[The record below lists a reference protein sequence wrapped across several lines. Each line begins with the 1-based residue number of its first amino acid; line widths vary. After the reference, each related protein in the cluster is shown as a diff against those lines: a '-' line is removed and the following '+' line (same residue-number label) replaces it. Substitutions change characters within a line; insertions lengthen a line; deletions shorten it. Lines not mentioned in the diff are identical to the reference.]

1 MTGHFTAD
9 DKVYDGTTDA
19 TILTRNLTGAVSG
32 DDVSLVDGSASF
44 DTKHVGLGKAVVL
57 SGASLT
63 GADAGN
69 YTLDSVVDTTADI
82 TAKELTGHFIAYDKV
97 YDGNTDATV
106 TDRSLTGG
114 IVTGDDVS
122 LVDGSASFADKHVG
136 AGKTVT
142 GTGFALGGADIGDYS
157 LASSTLFTTA
167 DITAK
172 ELAGHFTAADKVY
185 DGNTD
190 ATILTRTLT
199 GVVAG
204 DDVSLVDGSASFG
217 TKHVGT
223 GKTVT
228 GTGFASGRCRHR

>member
-1 MTGHFTAD
+1 MC
-9 DKVYDGTTDA
+9 
-19 TILTRNLTGAVSG
+19 R
-32 DDVSLVDGSASF
+32 
-44 DTKHVGLGKAVVL
+44 
-57 SGASLT
+57 
-63 GADAGN
+63 
-69 YTLDSVVDTTADI
+69 
-82 TAKELTGHFIAYDKV
+82 
-97 YDGNTDATV
+97 
-106 TDRSLTGG
+106 
-114 IVTGDDVS
+114 

-142 GTGFALGGADIGDYS
+142 GTGCAPGRCRPRRLLAGVLDPFTTADITAKELAGHFTAADKVYDGNTDATMLTRTLTGVVAGDDVSLVDGTASFGTKHVGTGKTVTGTGCALDGADAGNYT
-157 LASSTLFTTA
+157 LASWTLFTTA

-172 ELAGHFTAADKVY
+172 ELAGDFTAADKVY

-204 DDVSLVDGSASFG
+204 DDVVTGRRVGARSA

-228 GTGFASGRCRHR
+228 GTGFALDGAAMR